1 MTSGPPAPLAAS
13 EPAAH
18 GGGGG
23 VDHAKR
29 AQHEWERVST
39 IMASV
44 VGPFDERPEYS
55 ARAEARPASE
65 RAALRRIAGLPPST
79 RSYAEVRQLLNLLR
93 GADLLL
99 KLNDDDACAVAGS
112 MRLCEFSRGE
122 LICSEHNAAD
132 GFLLVVEGACTV
144 LVRDLSVS
152 PPRAPLFHLFE
163 GDSFSEAALI
173 ENARRAP
180 SLVASQTATAED
192 AGGGTA
198 VLLRV
203 SKEDFLASSAAWAL
217 ELLERKIVALSA
229 VPCFLREER
238 RMLRPLAEVRAYARI
253 RTRAHTHA
261 HAYARRTHARIHA
274 RTRLPS
280 RRGLW
285 RRGLRRVAL
294 RADTLLLSRLPSSS
308 PASHRLGL
316 PSSSPA
322 SHRLGL
328 PSSSPASHRLGAA
341 AHARAVPRQD
351 HTRAAGRR
359 SSQDVHRRQ
368 RRGESA
374 APDRRRRRRGER
386 APNRHARPGLTLR

>member
-13 EPAAH
+13 EPAPH

-261 HAYARRTHARIHA
+261 HARTRAYARIRAYAHTHTHEHAPRRQAGRQARTHAHAHAHA
-274 RTRLPS
+274 RTRT
-280 RRGLW
+280 R
-285 RRGLRRVAL
+285 
-294 RADTLLLSRLPSSS
+294 TT
-308 PASHRLGL
+308 
-316 PSSSPA
+316 
-322 SHRLGL
+322 
-328 PSSSPASHRLGAA
+328 
-341 AHARAVPRQD
+341 HARAYTRTHASPFTPRSL
-351 HTRAAGRR
+351 AAR
-359 SSQDVHRRQ
+359 V
-368 RRGESA
+368 
-374 APDRRRRRRGER
+374 APCS
-386 APNRHARPGLTLR
+386 PPC

>member
-13 EPAAH
+13 EPAPH

-238 RMLRPLAEVRAYARI
+238 RMLRPLAEVRAHTPTRI
-253 RTRAHTHA
+253 RTHTHA
-261 HAYARRTHARIHA
+261 HAHTHGYAHTHTHEHAPRRQAGRHARTHTHTHTHAPNRQAGRQAGRHARRHARAYTRTHASPFTPRSLA
-274 RTRLPS
+274 A
-280 RRGLW
+280 
-285 RRGLRRVAL
+285 RVA
-294 RADTLLLSRLPSSS
+294 PCS
-308 PASHRLGL
+308 P
-316 PSSSPA
+316 PC
-322 SHRLGL
+322 
-328 PSSSPASHRLGAA
+328 
-341 AHARAVPRQD
+341 
-351 HTRAAGRR
+351 
-359 SSQDVHRRQ
+359 
-368 RRGESA
+368 
-374 APDRRRRRRGER
+374 
-386 APNRHARPGLTLR
+386 